1 MVGIAFIP
9 VLLGYILSFVIVKM
23 YTKGTV
29 FFLSIFPFF
38 GVFEIDQNSESKL
51 MFLLLALYVLE
62 KPPKIFSIILGTSLF
77 APKLFK

>member
-51 MFLLLALYVLE
+51 MFLLLALYVLQ
-62 KPPKIFSIILGTSLF
+62 KSRPKYSALY
-77 APKLFK
+77 

>member
-9 VLLGYILSFVIVKM
+9 LLLGYLLSFVIVKM
-23 YTKGTV
+23 YT
-29 FFLSIFPFF
+29 IFPFL